1 MNSALCILFFAFK
14 QQFTAL
20 YIIMNS
26 NLSTDIRFLKG
37 IGETR
42 AAAFYKLGVVSVRSL
57 LELYPRMYEDWENVT
72 AVFEAPFDEFV
83 CIKGTPICPPGV
95 FKTRSGYQLTKTVVS
110 DGEGGLFE
118 VVFFNNKYIASML
131 KEGVDY
137 LFFGKLRQNE
147 HGGAQ
152 MTAPKFVRTEGGGGL
167 HAVYPQTAGL
177 TSKMISTAVK
187 NALASF
193 ADSLTETL
201 PEDIVKKYRLISRRE
216 AVKLI
221 HFPKNRADVDAAR
234 RRLIYEEL
242 LTLQLALKYSR
253 ASERQKTS
261 FAIRQDKT
269 GDFLPLL
276 PFELTGAQKRTIEEC
291 AADMQKDVPMRR
303 LVQGDVG
310 SGKTAVAAALIYS
323 AAKNGF
329 QSALMAPTEVL
340 AKQHLK
346 TFTKF
351 YENTDVSV
359 ALLTGSTPAKE
370 KRETLEKL
378 KNGEIQLLIGTHA
391 VISAGVEFRCLGLAV
406 TDEQHRFGVNQ
417 RAALREKGE
426 QPHVLVMSA
435 TPIPRTLSLIVYG
448 DLDISV
454 IDEKPAGRQP
464 VDTFAVTSDYHPR
477 LYKFIKKQLDAG
489 RQGYIVC
496 PLVEE
501 NEENPSE
508 RIAAESYVEELS
520 QTVFRDYCVGLLH
533 GKMKQKEKD
542 AVMTRFASGEIQ
554 LLICTV
560 VIEVG
565 VDVPNANIIVIENA
579 ECFGLSQLH
588 QLRGRTGRGKDK
600 AYCVLVSDA
609 KNDYAKQ
616 RFDTM
621 CATDDGFK
629 IAEED
634 LKLRGPGDFFGSRQ
648 SGLPDLKLADLM
660 SDTRILYAAA
670 SDAESILKS
679 DPGLLAPGHAFL
691 KEKAAGMF
699 ADIS

>member
-1 MNSALCILFFAFK
+1 MTSP
-14 QQFTAL
+14 
-20 YIIMNS
+20 
-26 NLSTDIRFLKG
+26 LSTDIRFLKG
-37 IGETR
+37 IGQTR
-42 AAAFYKLGVVSVRSL
+42 ADAFYKLGVTSVRSL
-57 LELYPRMYEDWENVT
+57 LELYPRMYEDWENITTVS
-72 AVFEAPFDEFV
+72 EAAFDEYV
-83 CIKGTPICPPGV
+83 CIKGTPVCPPGV
-95 FKTRSGYQLTKTVVS
+95 FKTRSGMQLTKAVIS
-110 DGEGGLFE
+110 DGAGGLFE
-118 VVFFNNKYIASML
+118 AIFFNNKFVASML
-131 KEGVDY
+131 KEGAEY
-137 LFFGKLRQNE
+137 LFFGRLKQNDL
-147 HGGAQ
+147 GGAQ
-152 MTAPKFVRTEGGGGL
+152 MAAPKFVKAEGGGGL

-187 NALASF
+187 NALAGF
-193 ADSLTETL
+193 GDGLTETL
-201 PEDIVKKYRLISRRE
+201 PEDIIKKYRLLSRE
-216 AVKLI
+216 QAVKLI
-221 HFPKNRADVDAAR
+221 HFPKTKADVDSAR

-242 LTLQLALKYSR
+242 LTLQLALKLSR
-253 ASERQKTS
+253 CAEREKTS
-261 FAIRQDKT
+261 HVIKKDLT

-276 PFELTGAQKRTIEEC
+276 PFELTGAQKRTIAEC

-340 AKQHLK
+340 AKQHFK

-351 YENTDVSV
+351 YANADITV

-370 KRETLEKL
+370 KREILQRL
-378 KNGEIQLLIGTHA
+378 KSGEIQLLIGTHA
-391 VISAGVEFRCLGLAV
+391 VISAGVEFCCLGLAI

-426 QPHVLVMSA
+426 TPHVLVMSA

-464 VDTFAVTSDYHPR
+464 VDTFAVTSAYHQR
-477 LYKFIKKQLDAG
+477 LYAFIKKQLDAG

-501 NEENPSE
+501 NEENPSD
-508 RIAAESYVEELS
+508 RIAAESYVSELS
-520 QTVFRDYCVGLLH
+520 DTVFRDYRVGLLH

-542 AVMTRFASGEIQ
+542 DIMTRFASGEIQ

-634 LKLRGPGDFFGSRQ
+634 LKLRGPGDFFGARQ

-660 SDTRILYAAA
+660 SDSRILYAAA
-670 SDAESILKS
+670 SDAETILKA
-679 DPGLLAPGHAFL
+679 DPELNAPGFSAL
-691 KEKAAGMF
+691 KEKASGLF